1 MIHEEERE
9 RDHMMS
15 NYEFLLHVRLHSML
29 FIPGLPGGSDGEH
42 LPAMLETRV

>member
-15 NYEFLLHVRLHSML
+15 NYEFLLHICVHSLL
-29 FIPGLPGGSDGEH
+29 FIPDFPGGSDSKH
-42 LPAMLETRV
+42 LPAMLETWV

>member
-15 NYEFLLHVRLHSML
+15 NYEFLLHISMHSML
-29 FIPGLPGGSDGEH
+29 FIPGFPGGSDGKH